1 MAARHPIRDKSLN
14 KKENNSNENVDK
26 FLKEINLS
34 NLLTEQHQK
43 AVDLITEMSDVFC
56 QDSDDIGDAQ
66 ICRIKIRLK
75 DEIPVQKSKTFRN
88 VNNSNNSPPLLS
100 YPNFDQPLI
109 LHVGAST
116 KGLGTG
122 LYQHKDKK
130 VRILGYGSRALAK
143 AEQKYHIS
151 KLEFVSLKWD
161 VCEQFWNYLT
171 YAKQIQL
178 YTENNP

>member
-1 MAARHPIRDKSLN
+1 M
-14 KKENNSNENVDK
+14 
-26 FLKEINLS
+26 
-34 NLLTEQHQK
+34 
-43 AVDLITEMSDVFC
+43 
-56 QDSDDIGDAQ
+56 
-66 ICRIKIRLK
+66 
-75 DEIPVQKSKTFRN
+75 
-88 VNNSNNSPPLLS
+88 LS
-100 YPNFDQPLI
+100 YPNFDQPLT

-116 KGLGTG
+116 KGLGAG
-122 LYQHKDKK
+122 LYQYKDKK

-171 YAKQIQL
+171 CAKQIQL